1 MPVTR
6 IRRRYVAFKVLEPAG
21 FSKSELYHSIAQTL
35 SELRNMSSV
44 QPFDF
49 RIIEYDPLT
58 RMGIIRCGHLRVDAL
73 RTIFKSMK
81 IHETSV
87 KVEVVTVSGTLK
99 ALRSRFG
106 RKSET

>member
-6 IRRRYVAFKVLEPAG
+6 IKRRYIAFKVLEPPA
-21 FSKSELYHSIAQTL
+21 FSKP
-35 SELRNMSSV
+35 ELRNSMAQALSEFRNMSFV
-44 QPFDF
+44 QPSDF

-73 RTIFKSMK
+73 RTMFKSMK
-81 IHETSV
+81 LRETFV

-99 ALRSRFG
+99 ALRSRL
-106 RKSET
+106 RKSQT